1 MTTSVDTARTESES
15 TKGPADKDSSLS
27 VSRELF
33 RGRAGTAI
41 GISILTLLSVGS
53 TLALPLVV
61 ARMIDAV
68 TRGEPL
74 LGIALTT
81 VTLGLGAA
89 VCGAIATNLLSRL
102 GEQLI
107 YSLRVR
113 VIERSLRMRIAD
125 LERIGSGDIATRLT
139 ADALQLKAA
148 IDIVPV
154 QMPIAGITLVGT
166 LVIMGIMDWVLL
178 LITMA
183 GFVLA
188 LAIVAVVIMAL
199 KSKYLA
205 LQRDLGAM
213 TQKFMLALE
222 AVTVIK
228 STRSESSQTAQLA
241 ADARKLRT
249 TGVETARLEALMVP
263 AINLGQQIALLT
275 VLIGGGARLVNGD
288 ISLATFVGFLLYLL
302 QLTAPLILASTGIST
317 VQAGLVAKSRF
328 TEIFALPVESE
339 FVTDKAAVR
348 PVTSE
353 TVTPAVEFDSVSAT
367 YGTGS
372 ALRDVSFTVPPRGL
386 TSVVGPSGAGKST
399 ILKVI
404 EQFVQSESGT
414 VRVFGDAVDTL
425 DLEDLRTA
433 VGYVDQEFTLV
444 ADSVRTN
451 LELGLDRRL
460 TDDQLYDALAAVGM
474 DLDVRA
480 MPDGLDTVL
489 TAGRSLSGGQCQ
501 RLALARAIVSDAR
514 LILLDEPTSALDAA
528 NENKLRDVIASI
540 AQTRAVL
547 VVAHRISTVRDAR
560 HVIVMDQGTV
570 RASGTHVDLL
580 DRCDLYAELVE
591 FQLVK
596 PTSSTF
602 VGA

>member
-1 MTTSVDTARTESES
+1 MTTAAETVHTPLAET
-15 TKGPADKDSSLS
+15 GNSLS
-27 VSRELF
+27 VHRELF
-33 RGRAGTAI
+33 RGRAGTAV

-81 VTLGLGAA
+81 VALGLGAA

-102 GEQLI
+102 GERLI

-113 VIERSLRMRIAD
+113 VIERSLRMKVAD
-125 LERIGSGDIATRLT
+125 LNRIGTGDIATRLT

-188 LAIVAVVIMAL
+188 LAIVAVVIVAL
-199 KSKYLA
+199 KSKYLS

-241 ADARKLRT
+241 ADASKLRT

-288 ISLATFVGFLLYLL
+288 ITLATFVGFLLYLL
-302 QLTAPLILASTGIST
+302 QLTAPLILAASGIST
-317 VQAGLVAKSRF
+317 VQAGLVAKRRF
-328 TEIFALPVESE
+328 AEIFALPVEYDVE
-339 FVTDKAAVR
+339 VR
-348 PVTSE
+348 ASSVQPVTSE
-353 TVTPAVEFDSVSAT
+353 MVAPAVEFDSVSVT
-367 YGTGS
+367 YGAGS
-372 ALRDVSFTVPPRGL
+372 VLRNVSFTVPSSGL

-404 EQFVQSESGT
+404 EQFIQSESGT
-414 VRVFGDAVDTL
+414 VRVFGDDVDTL
-425 DLEDLRTA
+425 NLDELRAA
-433 VGYVDQEFTLV
+433 VGYVDQQFTLV
-444 ADSVRTN
+444 ADSVRNN
-451 LELGLDRRL
+451 LELGLDRTL
-460 TDDQLYDALAAVGM
+460 SDDELYAALARVGM

-480 MPDGLDTVL
+480 MPDGLDTKL

-501 RLALARAIVSDAR
+501 RLALARVIVSDAR
-514 LILLDEPTSALDAA
+514 LILLDEPTSALDAG
-528 NENKLRDVIASI
+528 NENKLRDVIAEI

-580 DRCDLYAELVE
+580 DRCDLYAELVQ
-591 FQLVK
+591 FQLVA
-596 PTSSTF
+596 PSSSSTL
-602 VGA
+602 VDA